1 MTDLERLMISI
12 SYKQSDK
19 RRMLLEV
26 LPCGSNIADVA
37 RANNCPEE
45 ILRGWYD
52 LSQRVFGA
60 YNLDAYCNPGFVMV
74 EIVS

>member
-1 MTDLERLMISI
+1 MTDLDRLMISI
-12 SYKQSDK
+12 SYKNSDK

-26 LPCGSNIADVA
+26 WPCGSNIAEVA

-52 LSQRVFGA
+52 LSLRVFGA
-60 YNLDAYCNPGFVMV
+60 YNLDAYRNPGFVLA
-74 EIVS
+74 EIV

>member
-19 RRMLLEV
+19 RRMLLEI
-26 LPCGSNIADVA
+26 LPCGSNIAEVA
-37 RANNCPEE
+37 RLNNCSEE

-60 YNLDAYCNPGFVMV
+60 YNLDSYRNPGFVLA
-74 EIVS
+74 EIV